1 MQDDEIRSL
10 RNRLS
15 DLNVQMVNLNAD
27 LKRLAR
33 QKEAHQLKVRRLDK
47 DIKRK
52 KMELEELR
60 KKEKE
65 FEKKEFEMTD
75 SKRLLKKKIEE
86 VISQLRALSN
96 NY

>member
-33 QKEAHQLKVRRLDK
+33 QKEEHQLKVRRLDK